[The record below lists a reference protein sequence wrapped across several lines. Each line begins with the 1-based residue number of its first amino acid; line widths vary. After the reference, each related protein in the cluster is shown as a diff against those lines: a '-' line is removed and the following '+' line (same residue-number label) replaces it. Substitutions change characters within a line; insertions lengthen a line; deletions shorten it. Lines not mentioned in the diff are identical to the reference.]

1 MNYQVVG
8 TEIDPAEVQN
18 GEWETILRLRNRYR
32 PATASQSPQ
41 HSAGLLPEP
50 NDGDGRPTEKS
61 RHATPLTRFRRAPL
75 PQLPRGDLKV
85 VVRPRGGFD
94 VSKETPRRLFTAIC
108 AATKIPLQEAL
119 AQDQVRLHPA
129 NNTFTISTP
138 VEARARTYAQI
149 TSITI
154 GTNSTDATA
163 YLAPPDDAVRGVI
176 HMAHSGESHAEIING
191 LVPFNPELPIIDA
204 RSFGK
209 KRSIIITFATGPL
222 PKAIRF
228 WAGVHT
234 CFPHRPKMETC
245 YNCRRIGHRQDVCPA
260 PASGCCH
267 NCGETHTPTDPPTC
281 PPKCIVCGDGH
292 HTGNI
297 QCKYRYAR
305 PQPRTTQPA
314 TGHQSRTREQTPAPR
329 KSSRSASSAR
339 SASRDRSNKPRQDL
353 TWADRVRKSP
363 PASTQKIPDH
373 NEGELRAL
381 REEVSR
387 LTALTQ
393 RSLASP
399 TLSLSTS
406 PPTLTQTNTAPPQ
419 SPPSKKQ
426 RITPSPPASGP
437 TDVDSK
443 LKELSDQFDKKL
455 KNLEIRLESNFNA
468 LLSDL
473 TTKLETHIERCMESI
488 LQKMVGLL
496 EARLTQLPPLS
507 TPLLPTA
514 QPTAIEPHIPIDTRL
529 APLIH
534 PPTLQYGGTGQHARP
549 CSFYFLHFPQRPKS
563 FFSKILPLRPHS
575 PVTTPHTL
583 TPQTHPGHPHLC
595 TTPCVIT
602 EIIHHTHTLPSIFI
616 ANIYHPPS
624 KPMATLESLLREL
637 HRLPPRHTYMTH
649 KLINW
654 DALRTT
660 RTASPDNPIT
670 DINDWVDSLQT
681 DIQHHTQQ
689 IETTTDVPTLDSR
702 LAHLWEAYHSLLE
715 RWKRDCPQN
724 GRGSSSDTSSIRRKQ
739 KTPPST
745 MSPGSYTHT

>member
-176 HMAHSGESHAEIING
+176 HMAHSAVNNYHFRHWTSAQSYPLLGGCSHMFSPSTQNG
-191 LVPFNPELPIIDA
+191 DMLQLP
-204 RSFGK
+204 
-209 KRSIIITFATGPL
+209 
-222 PKAIRF
+222 
-228 WAGVHT
+228 
-234 CFPHRPKMETC
+234 PHRTPP
-245 YNCRRIGHRQDVCPA
+245 DVCPA

-426 RITPSPPASGP
+426 RITPSPPASGL

-534 PPTLQYGGTGQHARP
+534 PPTLQYGGTGQ
-549 CSFYFLHFPQRPKS
+549 Q
-563 FFSKILPLRPHS
+563 
-575 PVTTPHTL
+575 
-583 TPQTHPGHPHLC
+583 
-595 TTPCVIT
+595 
-602 EIIHHTHTLPSIFI
+602 
-616 ANIYHPPS
+616 
-624 KPMATLESLLREL
+624 
-637 HRLPPRHTYMTH
+637 
-649 KLINW
+649 
-654 DALRTT
+654 
-660 RTASPDNPIT
+660 
-670 DINDWVDSLQT
+670 
-681 DIQHHTQQ
+681 
-689 IETTTDVPTLDSR
+689 
-702 LAHLWEAYHSLLE
+702 
-715 RWKRDCPQN
+715 
-724 GRGSSSDTSSIRRKQ
+724 
-739 KTPPST
+739 
-745 MSPGSYTHT
+745 

>member
-85 VVRPRGGFD
+85 V
-94 VSKETPRRLFTAIC
+94 
-108 AATKIPLQEAL
+108 EAL

-176 HMAHSGESHAEIING
+176 HMAH
-191 LVPFNPELPIIDA
+191 
-204 RSFGK
+204 
-209 KRSIIITFATGPL
+209 T
-222 PKAIRF
+222 IRF

-616 ANIYHPPS
+616 DNIYHPPS

-715 RWKRDCPQN
+715 RSSAAPIGDKYATASPGDCPQN

>member
-297 QCKYRYAR
+297 QCKLPVR
-305 PQPRTTQPA
+305 PPA
-314 TGHQSRTREQTPAPR
+314 TTHY
-329 KSSRSASSAR
+329 
-339 SASRDRSNKPRQDL
+339 
-353 TWADRVRKSP
+353 
-363 PASTQKIPDH
+363 PASYRTPVKNPGADASPSKVIAQCKQC
-373 NEGELRAL
+373 AL
-381 REEVSR
+381 R
-387 LTALTQ
+387 
-393 RSLASP
+393 
-399 TLSLSTS
+399 
-406 PPTLTQTNTAPPQ
+406 
-419 SPPSKKQ
+419 
-426 RITPSPPASGP
+426 
-437 TDVDSK
+437 
-443 LKELSDQFDKKL
+443 
-455 KNLEIRLESNFNA
+455 
-468 LLSDL
+468 
-473 TTKLETHIERCMESI
+473 
-488 LQKMVGLL
+488 
-496 EARLTQLPPLS
+496 LP
-507 TPLLPTA
+507 
-514 QPTAIEPHIPIDTRL
+514 
-529 APLIH
+529 
-534 PPTLQYGGTGQHARP
+534 
-549 CSFYFLHFPQRPKS
+549 
-563 FFSKILPLRPHS
+563 
-575 PVTTPHTL
+575 
-583 TPQTHPGHPHLC
+583 
-595 TTPCVIT
+595 
-602 EIIHHTHTLPSIFI
+602 
-616 ANIYHPPS
+616 
-624 KPMATLESLLREL
+624 
-637 HRLPPRHTYMTH
+637 
-649 KLINW
+649 
-654 DALRTT
+654 
-660 RTASPDNPIT
+660 
-670 DINDWVDSLQT
+670 
-681 DIQHHTQQ
+681 
-689 IETTTDVPTLDSR
+689 
-702 LAHLWEAYHSLLE
+702 
-715 RWKRDCPQN
+715 
-724 GRGSSSDTSSIRRKQ
+724 
-739 KTPPST
+739 
-745 MSPGSYTHT
+745 